1 MIQNSPLCLANK
13 KFPIMSFR
21 LTFSWLHAK
30 HSLGIIACYIISIAS
45 VAIIILFGRIDL
57 CVTPDSLSSIKHSL
71 ITNVKLTPKK
81 QTLLSLWTKYVLKP
95 CFHTNISLFKVI
107 KGDCVSDLPFF
118 SNLLLLFTISLRLI
132 LNKYNHTY
140 YSESSQWAN
149 HRPESRNRRSQILFK
164 IGVLKNFAIFT
175 GKRMCW
181 SLFLKKF

>member
-13 KFPIMSFR
+13 KFPIISFR
-21 LTFSWLHAK
+21 LTFCWRHTK

-81 QTLLSLWTKYVLKP
+81 QTLLSLQTKYVLKP

-107 KGDCVSDLPFF
+107 KGDCVSDLPFL
-118 SNLLLLFTISLRLI
+118 SNLLLFFTISLRLI